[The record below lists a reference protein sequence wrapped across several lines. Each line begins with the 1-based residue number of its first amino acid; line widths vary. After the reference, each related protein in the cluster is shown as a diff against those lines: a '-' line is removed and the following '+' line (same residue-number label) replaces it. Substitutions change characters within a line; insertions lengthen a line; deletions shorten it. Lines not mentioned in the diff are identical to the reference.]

1 MADTPWR
8 IGLSSASPETSNV
21 SVPCPTSSVSHLPD
35 LRPGDVIMPRS
46 PGEIGEA
53 LPRAREALPSP
64 GGRHHFVSWQD
75 DPPAR
80 VERETGAA
88 LCWHEGNYGVDAD
101 DAAGPDGQG
110 TLERLVARDVKKEI
124 QEDVELADRRHGSR
138 YEHAACQNWHGLY
151 QPRAK
156 FSSAL

>member
-1 MADTPWR
+1 
-8 IGLSSASPETSNV
+8 
-21 SVPCPTSSVSHLPD
+21 
-35 LRPGDVIMPRS
+35 MPRS

-88 LCWHEGNYGVDAD
+88 LCCTKETMGLTPTTPRARTARAPSSAWW
-101 DAAGPDGQG
+101 
-110 TLERLVARDVKKEI
+110 LRDVKKEI
-124 QEDVELADRRHGSR
+124 QEDVELAGRRHRSR
-138 YEHAACQNWHGLY
+138 YDAACQNWHGLY

-156 FSSAL
+156 LSSVL